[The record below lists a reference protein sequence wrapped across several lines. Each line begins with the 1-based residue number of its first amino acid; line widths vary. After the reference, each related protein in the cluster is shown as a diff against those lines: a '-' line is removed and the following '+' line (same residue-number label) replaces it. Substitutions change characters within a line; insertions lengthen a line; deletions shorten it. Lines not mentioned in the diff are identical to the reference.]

1 MNLLIVTG
9 PTASGK
15 TRLAV
20 HLANRL
26 EGEIISADSRQVY
39 KGMDIGTGK
48 DLTEYTLDHRPI
60 PYHLVDIRD
69 AGEEYNLY
77 EYQQDF
83 EKAYQSIRSRG
94 KLPLLAGGTGLY
106 IEAVLKN
113 FAFTAVPTNP
123 SLREDLRNKEKDELE
138 VLLKKLNLQH
148 HNFDTSTT
156 KRLIRAIEISTYLE
170 DRQVE
175 KSTAKP
181 LDFKI
186 VALHLERKEV
196 LRRIQLRLQQRL
208 DCGMI
213 EEVQGLIKGGVSL
226 EKMKY
231 YGLEY
236 KFIAQYLE
244 REFSYPEM
252 VEKLNVAIRQYA
264 KRQMTWFR
272 GMERKGFAINW
283 IDGNL
288 QVDDQVSSVLE
299 ILGN

>member
-123 SLREDLRNKEKDELE
+123 TLREDLKNKKKEELE
-138 VLLKKLNLQH
+138 VLLKKLNRQH
-148 HNFDTSTT
+148 RNFDTSTT

-175 KSTAKP
+175 KPTATP

-186 VALHLERKEV
+186 VALHLERQEV
-196 LRRIQLRLQQRL
+196 LRRIQQRLQQRL
-208 DCGMI
+208 DSGMI
-213 EEVQGLIKGGVSL
+213 DEVQGLIKKGVSF
-226 EKMKY
+226 EKLKY

-244 REFSYPEM
+244 GEFSYPEM

-288 QVDDQVSSVLE
+288 QVDDQVSSVLD